1 MKRYTG
7 KLIALLVCMALMLGV
22 AVAAGLAPG
31 DSLITKDYLDN
42 TYIPN
47 TVEQGTQQAQ
57 SDLDETY
64 AQVEQTLEVLAEEYL
79 SHVGAGQGGGYSWN
93 YGRRTYNAYDQIN
106 LETGAGVLLE
116 AGRVR
121 LNHEGAVVDVT
132 AGESV
137 PSGTVLAAG
146 HRYLV
151 AEETQA
157 QLTVESDAARLALEG
172 MFHSADSGRETT
184 PFTDI
189 YVDDWYRD
197 AVGKAY
203 RLGLFSGTGDGT
215 LFAPHVKL
223 DRAMMMT
230 VLFHLAGDPD
240 EERFSVTKTFPD
252 VKKGEWYESYVC
264 WAGEQGISA
273 GYGDGSFQP
282 LKTLTRREVVQF
294 LYNFGISY
302 LELELTERT
311 DLSGHAGADV
321 LRADGWGEEAMSWAM
336 AVGVID
342 RLDPNAHPERAEVA
356 AIVAAFAEKY
366 QLGRHRSETGA

>member
-7 KLIALLVCMALMLGV
+7 KLIALLVCAALMLGA

-31 DSLITKDYLDN
+31 DSLITKSYLDD
-42 TYIPN
+42 TYIPD
-47 TVEQGTQQAQ
+47 TVEQGTRQAQ

-64 AQVEQTLEVLAEEYL
+64 TQAEQTLDTLAEEYL
-79 SHVGAGQGGGYSWN
+79 SRVGAGQGGGYSWS
-93 YGRRTYNAYDQIN
+93 YERRTCNAYDRIN
-106 LETGAGVLLE
+106 LETGAGVLME

-121 LNHEGAVVDVT
+121 LDHEGVVVDVT

-151 AEETQA
+151 AEDTQA

-172 MFHSADSGRETT
+172 VFHSARSGRETT

-203 RLGLFSGTGDGT
+203 RLGLFAGTGDGS
-215 LFAPHVKL
+215 LFAPHMKL

-230 VLFHLAGDPD
+230 VLFHLAGV
-240 EERFSVTKTFPD
+240 S
-252 VKKGEWYESYVC
+252 
-264 WAGEQGISA
+264 GISIEIA
-273 GYGDGSFQP
+273 LMEILP
-282 LKTLTRREVVQF
+282 E
-294 LYNFGISY
+294 LY
-302 LELELTERT
+302 
-311 DLSGHAGADV
+311 V
-321 LRADGWGEEAMSWAM
+321 
-336 AVGVID
+336 
-342 RLDPNAHPERAEVA
+342 P
-356 AIVAAFAEKY
+356 
-366 QLGRHRSETGA
+366 

>member
-7 KLIALLVCMALMLGV
+7 KLIALLICVALMLGV

-31 DSLITKDYLDN
+31 DSLITKGYLDN
-42 TYIPN
+42 TYIPG
-47 TVEQGTQQAQ
+47 TVEQGTQQVQ

-106 LETGAGVLLE
+106 LETGAGVLPE

-121 LNHEGAVVDVT
+121 LNHEGVVVDVT

-137 PSGTVLAAG
+137 PSGTILAAG

-151 AEETQA
+151 AEDTQA

-172 MFHSADSGRETT
+172 VFHSADSGRDST
-184 PFTDI
+184 PFTDV

-203 RLGLFSGTGDGT
+203 RLGLFAGTGDGT
-215 LFAPHVKL
+215 LFAPHTKL

-240 EERFSVTKTFPD
+240 KERFSVTKTFPD

-302 LELELTERT
+302 LELELADRT
-311 DLSGHAGADV
+311 DLSGREGVDV
-321 LRADGWGEEAMSWAM
+321 LRADGWGEDAMSWAM

-342 RLDPNAHPERAEVA
+342 RLDPNAYPERAEVA
-356 AIVAAFAEKY
+356 AMVAVFAEKY
-366 QLGRHRSETGA
+366 QLGRHRSEAGA

>member
-1 MKRYTG
+1 MKRGTG

-31 DSLITKDYLDN
+31 DSLITKSYLDN
-42 TYIPN
+42 TYIPD
-47 TVEQGTQQAQ
+47 TVEKGTQQVQ
-57 SDLDETY
+57 SDLGETY

-79 SHVGAGQGGGYSWN
+79 SKVGAGQGGGYSWS
-93 YGRRTYNAYDQIN
+93 YGRRTYSAYDQIN
-106 LETGAGVLLE
+106 LETGAGVLME

-121 LNHEGAVVDVT
+121 LNHEGTVVDVT

-137 PSGTVLAAG
+137 PSGTVLVAG

-151 AEETQA
+151 AEDTQA
-157 QLTVESDAARLALEG
+157 QLTVESDAARMALEG
-172 MFHSADSGRETT
+172 VFHSADSGKETT
-184 PFTDI
+184 PFTDV

-203 RLGLFSGTGDGT
+203 RLGLFAGTGDGS
-215 LFAPHVKL
+215 LFAPHMKL

-252 VKKGEWYESYVC
+252 VKKGQWYESYVC

-302 LELELTERT
+302 LDLKLAERT
-311 DLSGHAGADV
+311 DLSDHEGVDA

-342 RLDPNAHPERAEVA
+342 RLEPNAYPERAEVA

>member
-1 MKRYTG
+1 MKRYMG
-7 KLIALLVCMALMLGV
+7 KLIALLVCAALMLGA
-22 AVAAGLAPG
+22 AVAAGLADG
-31 DSLITKDYLDN
+31 DSLITKSYLEQ
-42 TYIPN
+42 IFMPSA
-47 TVEQGTQQAQ
+47 VEQGVQQVKT
-57 SDLDETY
+57 DLDTTY
-64 AQVEQTLEVLAEEYL
+64 EQAEQSLDTLAEGYL
-79 SHVGAGQGGGYSWN
+79 SQVGAGESGGYGWG
-93 YGRRTYNAYDQIN
+93 YERRTFGAYDQIN
-106 LETGAGVLLE
+106 LETGSGVLVE
-116 AGRVR
+116 AGRLR
-121 LNHEGAVVDVT
+121 LTHEGTVVDVT

-137 PSGTVLAAG
+137 PSGTVLTPA

-151 AEETQA
+151 AEDTHA

-172 MFHSADSGRETT
+172 EFYRAASGRDTT

-189 YVDDWYRD
+189 FVDDWYRE
-197 AVGKAY
+197 AVGTAY
-203 RLGLFSGTGDGT
+203 RLGLFAGTGDGS
-215 LFAPHVKL
+215 LFAPHMKL

-240 EERFSVTKTFPD
+240 QERFSVTKTFPD

-302 LELELTERT
+302 LDLELAERT
-311 DLSGHAGADV
+311 DLSAYTGVEV

-342 RLDPNAHPERAEVA
+342 RLDPNAYPERAEVA
-356 AIVAAFAEKY
+356 VMVASFAEKY
-366 QLGRHRSETGA
+366 QLGRHRS

>member
-31 DSLITKDYLDN
+31 DSLITKGYLDD

-93 YGRRTYNAYDQIN
+93 YGRRTYNAYDRIN

-137 PSGTVLAAG
+137 PSGTVLVAG

-151 AEETQA
+151 AEDTQA

-172 MFHSADSGRETT
+172 TFYSADSGRETT

-240 EERFSVTKTFPD
+240 EERFSATKTFPD

-311 DLSGHAGADV
+311 NLSGLAGADV

>member
-31 DSLITKDYLDN
+31 DSLISKGYLDN
-42 TYIPN
+42 TYIPD
-47 TVEQGTQQAQ
+47 TVEQGTQQVR

-137 PSGTVLAAG
+137 SSGTVLVVG

-151 AEETQA
+151 AEDTQA

-172 MFHSADSGRETT
+172 VFHSADSGKDAT

-203 RLGLFSGTGDGT
+203 RLGLFAGTGDGT
-215 LFAPHVKL
+215 LFAPHMKL

-294 LYNFGISY
+294 LYNFGVSY
-302 LELELTERT
+302 LELELVERT
-311 DLSGHAGADV
+311 NLSGYEGVDV

-356 AIVAAFAEKY
+356 VMVAAFAEKY
-366 QLGRHRSETGA
+366 QLGRHRSEAGA

>member
-7 KLIALLVCMALMLGV
+7 TLIALLVCVAVMLGV

-31 DSLITKDYLDN
+31 DSLITKSYLDQ

-47 TVEQGTQQAQ
+47 AVEQGTQQAK

-64 AQVEQTLEVLAEEYL
+64 AQVEQTLDALAEEYL
-79 SHVGAGQGGGYSWN
+79 SMAGAGQGGGYSWN
-93 YGRRTYNAYDQIN
+93 YQRRTYNAYDQIN
-106 LETGAGVLLE
+106 LETGAGVLME

-121 LNHEGAVVDVT
+121 VSHEGVLVDVT
-132 AGESV
+132 TGESV
-137 PSGTVLAAG
+137 SSGTVLVAG

-151 AEETQA
+151 AEDTQA
-157 QLTVESDAARLALEG
+157 QLSVESDAARLALEG
-172 MFHSADSGRETT
+172 VFHSADSGQETT

-203 RLGLFSGTGDGT
+203 RMGLFAGTGDGT
-215 LFAPHVKL
+215 LFAPRLKL

-252 VKKGEWYESYVC
+252 VKRGEWYESYVC
-264 WAGEQGISA
+264 WAGEKGISA
-273 GYGDGSFQP
+273 GYGDGTFQP

-302 LELELTERT
+302 LKLELTERV
-311 DLSGHAGADV
+311 DLSGYEGIDT
-321 LRADGWGEEAMSWAM
+321 LRRDGWGEQAMSWAM

-342 RLDPNAHPERAEVA
+342 RLGPDEYPQRADVA
-356 AIVAAFAEKY
+356 VMVAAFAEKY
-366 QLGRHRSETGA
+366 QLGRNRLEPGA

>member
-7 KLIALLVCMALMLGV
+7 KLIALLVCAVLMLGV
-22 AVAAGLAPG
+22 AVAAGLADG
-31 DSLITKDYLDN
+31 DSLITKSYLEQ
-42 TYIPN
+42 IFMPSA
-47 TVEQGTQQAQ
+47 VEQGVQQVKT
-57 SDLDETY
+57 DLDTTY
-64 AQVEQTLEVLAEEYL
+64 EQVQQSLDTLAEGYL
-79 SHVGAGQGGGYSWN
+79 SQVGAGESGGYGWG
-93 YGRRTYNAYDQIN
+93 YERRTFGAYDQIN
-106 LETGAGVLLE
+106 LETGSGVLVE
-116 AGRVR
+116 AGRLR
-121 LNHEGAVVDVT
+121 LTHEGTVVDVT
-132 AGESV
+132 TGESV
-137 PSGTVLAAG
+137 PSGTVLTAA

-151 AEETQA
+151 AEDTHA

-172 MFHSADSGRETT
+172 EFYRAASGRDTT

-189 YVDDWYRD
+189 FVDDWYRE
-197 AVGKAY
+197 AVGTAY
-203 RLGLFSGTGDGT
+203 RLGLFAGTGDGS
-215 LFAPHVKL
+215 LFAPHMKL

-240 EERFSVTKTFPD
+240 QERFSVTKTFPD

-302 LELELTERT
+302 LDLELAERA
-311 DLSGHAGADV
+311 DLSTYAGVDV
-321 LRADGWGEEAMSWAM
+321 LRADGWGEDAMSWAM

-342 RLDPNAHPERAEVA
+342 RLDPNAYPERAEVA
-356 AIVAAFAEKY
+356 VMVASFAEKY
-366 QLGRHRSETGA
+366 QLGRHRSEAGA